1 MTLGGREISVILV
14 RALQLFYDLMVLT
27 PPSLIFS
34 NHSIQPSIHI
44 INKKVHDF
52 EVKIQTW
59 GCVFSGGMLVKAGPG
74 HYNAKLC
81 GFFSLNDSLWPNI
94 RYLSFKSDLVDDL
107 LTSQLYPLRK
117 CCLIGWC
124 TLNSNNY
131 LLKYFSFKYPCLTL
145 SVSEKFTHKEVNR
158 QHCSI

>member
-34 NHSIQPSIHI
+34 NHSIQSSVHI

-52 EVKIQTW
+52 EVKIQTL

-81 GFFSLNDSLWPNI
+81 GFFSLKDSLWPNI
-94 RYLSFKSDLVDDL
+94 RYLSKRL
-107 LTSQLYPLRK
+107 SQIWLMIY
-117 CCLIGWC
+117 
-124 TLNSNNY
+124 
-131 LLKYFSFKYPCLTL
+131 
-145 SVSEKFTHKEVNR
+145 
-158 QHCSI
+158 

>member
-1 MTLGGREISVILV
+1 MILV

-34 NHSIQPSIHI
+34 NHSIQPSVHI

-81 GFFSLNDSLWPNI
+81 GFFSLKDSLWPNK
-94 RYLSFKSDLVDDL
+94 RYLSKRL
-107 LTSQLYPLRK
+107 SQIWLMIYWPPS
-117 CCLIGWC
+117 C
-124 TLNSNNY
+124 TLLGSVVW
-131 LLKYFSFKYPCLTL
+131 SDDVRLTQITIYWNIL
-145 SVSEKFTHKEVNR
+145 VLNIHVWPYQCPRNLPDVNTHKEVNR